1 MHICEIIC
9 LVVFGLYHLFR
20 VYSMAVELEHG
31 IINVYLLWSTS
42 YFIYIFMVLER
53 KRALAFSFFIFFIT
67 ILIGLPHFHNARVND
82 TLIQYY
88 LSTLIYIL
96 VLFYFQKIVSAYL
109 ELDMLRKNAYYD
121 ALTDIGNRR
130 SIDSWLENEVKRC
143 YNSKDVFSIIYFD
156 IDHFKEI
163 NDEYGHD
170 VGDHVLKEFT
180 SLVKNHIHPNDLFGR

>member
-1 MHICEIIC
+1 
-9 LVVFGLYHLFR
+9 
-20 VYSMAVELEHG
+20 
-31 IINVYLLWSTS
+31 
-42 YFIYIFMVLER
+42 
-53 KRALAFSFFIFFIT
+53 
-67 ILIGLPHFHNARVND
+67 
-82 TLIQYY
+82 
-88 LSTLIYIL
+88 
-96 VLFYFQKIVSAYL
+96 
-109 ELDMLRKNAYYD
+109 MLRKNAYYD

-163 NDEYGHD
+163 NDEYGYD